1 MCLDQVNRKETE
13 TSWYSASYLISFRS
27 IMSVDPHTVYQMV
40 TNSSIAVVFFELLLN
55 SKATLDEIAL
65 NLPH

>member
-1 MCLDQVNRKETE
+1 
-13 TSWYSASYLISFRS
+13 
-27 IMSVDPHTVYQMV
+27 MV
-40 TNSSIAVVFFELLLN
+40 TNSSIAVVFLELLLN